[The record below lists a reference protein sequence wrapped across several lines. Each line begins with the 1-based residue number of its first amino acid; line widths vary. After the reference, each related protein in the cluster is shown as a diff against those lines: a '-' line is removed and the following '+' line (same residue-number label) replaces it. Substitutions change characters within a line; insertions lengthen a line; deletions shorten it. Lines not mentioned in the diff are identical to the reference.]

1 VGANSKIEW
10 TDATWNPLRAR
21 SRSSGKLGTH
31 CVKVS
36 PGCEHCYA
44 EAINRRF
51 GTGLTYRRQA
61 NVETFADPRTLTQ
74 PLAWQ
79 RPRRVFVGSMTDV
92 FGEWVERHT
101 LAKLLGIAAYCRRHT
116 FQFLTKRPERMC
128 VLLAQMTLAEC
139 LNAAGLAPDFL
150 PAWPLANVWLGVT
163 AEDQQRAD
171 ERIPWLLKTPAAA
184 RFVSCEPL
192 LGPINLNADWIIPRC
207 SGCGRHSLCPDSLC
221 DGAYRQGPVV
231 NWLIAGGESGP
242 QARPCHPDWARSLR
256 DQCRAAGV
264 PFFFKQ
270 WGDWAPVK
278 QCRAPAVG
286 RMTDNDWWACDDGR
300 VIPCRE
306 PNPYGQRLVRFGK
319 KSAGRLLDGREWSEF
334 PQVET
339 AHA

>member
-1 VGANSKIEW
+1 MGAHSKIEW

-171 ERIPWLLKTPAAA
+171 ERIPWLLKTPAAV

-192 LGPINLNADWIIPRC
+192 LGPVQLINEFGPRWLGETTVFHPRLDWVI
-207 SGCGRHSLCPDSLC
+207 
-221 DGAYRQGPVV
+221 V
-231 NWLIAGGESGP
+231 GGESGP
-242 QARPCHPDWARSLR
+242 QARPMHPDWARSLR
-256 DQCRAAGV
+256 DQCQAAGV
-264 PFFFKQ
+264 AFFLKQ
-270 WGDWAPVK
+270 WGEWAPVK

-300 VIPCRE
+300 VIPCPE

-319 KSAGRLLDGREWSEF
+319 TAAGRLLDGREWSEF
-334 PQVET
+334 PQVEA